1 MIGCHNFQCKQH
13 GEAGE
18 IFDPSKHCRKCFGAA
33 RDEKLA
39 KSLNRPVLFPPSP
52 CSCGGCPG
60 CAEPPPAAVP
70 VADALA
76 ASATD
81 KHREHGYAPM
91 YADITAGRP
100 IRAVLEIGVLSGGSI
115 RAWAAAW
122 PDAEIVAADIDPAA
136 AARIADVSQ
145 ARFVRLDVSDT
156 AALIRFGRENRNRF
170 DLVIDDSTHKAA
182 HQVAIRRHLYQ
193 AIRPGGVMVI
203 EDVPNDAAAKCLR
216 GRVWD
221 FRDVGRWDS
230 RCVAV
235 ERPTTPR
242 VLFSGNYLARDGAPI
257 LLANLAR
264 HLRGWSV
271 TVHSP
276 HDGPL
281 RSTLE
286 EAGIPVIVGDLPQA
300 AVADA
305 DLIVGNTLLAHGA
318 IRRARDFTLPCVW
331 LIHESDP
338 AMCGAEV
345 ERQVREVIGYPARVV
360 FPCRATA
367 EAYHGMPE
375 HRAAIIPTV
384 IPPVPA
390 RDRRECRKRLG
401 IPDAAFAVVTMGR
414 DEPRKGHQDIRSAL
428 THFYGWPFYVA
439 DAGDPWSYYA
449 AADVYVCSSRIEA
462 FPLAIQEAK
471 AYGVPV
477 ITTPVFGCAEIIRDG
492 IDGLHYQP
500 GGRAG
505 PPREDRTHPHR
516 SGATC
521 PALEAADAPAEL
533 RRDAA
538 AVRGSIRR
546 GRGGEA
552 MGFVEIARLAKALGR
567 GAPPDYPVNWCRRRG
582 SRRGHGE
589 AAGEEP

>member
-13 GEAGE
+13 GAAGE
-18 IFDPSKHCRKCFGAA
+18 SFDPSKHCRKCYGAA

-76 ASATD
+76 ASRTD
-81 KHREHGYAPM
+81 KHRTHNYAPM
-91 YADITAGRP
+91 YAEVTARRP
-100 IRAVLEIGVLSGGSI
+100 IRSVLEIGVLSGDSI

-122 PDAEIVAADIDPAA
+122 PDAEIIAADIDPAA
-136 AARIADVSQ
+136 AARIADVPQ
-145 ARFVRLDVSDT
+145 ARFVRLDVSD
-156 AALIRFGRENRNRF
+156 APALARFGRENRNRF

-193 AIRPGGVMVI
+193 AIRPGGVMVV
-203 EDVPNDAAAKCLR
+203 EDVPNDAAVQCLR

-230 RCVAV
+230 RCVTI

-281 RSTLE
+281 RSTLD
-286 EAGIPVIVGDLPQA
+286 EAGIPVIVGELPHA

-305 DLIVGNTLLAHGA
+305 DLIVGNTLLAHGV
-318 IRRARDFTLPCVW
+318 IRRARDFALPCVW

-338 AMCGAEV
+338 AMCGAEI

-367 EAYHGMPE
+367 EAYRGMPE

-384 IPPVPA
+384 IPPVA
-390 RDRRECRKRLG
+390 RLKRN
-401 IPDAAFAVVTMGR
+401 PQQSFFVVSFGR
-414 DEPRKGHQDIRSAL
+414 NEPRKGQADIREAAAGL
-428 THFYGWPFYVA
+428 AGVTFRAVA
-439 DAGDPWSYYA
+439 DTAHPEAYLA
-449 AADVYVCSSRIEA
+449 AADLYVCSSRVEA
-462 FPLAIQEAK
+462 FPLSLQEAK
-471 AYGVPV
+471 AHGVPV
-477 ITTPVFGCAEIIRDG
+477 ITTPVYGCSDIIRDG

-500 GGRAG
+500 GDVADLRAKIE
-505 PPREDRTHPHR
+505 RIRDD
-516 SGATC
+516 
-521 PALEAADAPAEL
+521 ADL
-533 RRDAA
+533 R
-538 AVRGSIRR
+538 
-546 GRGGEA
+546 
-552 MGFVEIARLAKALGR
+552 ARLSKPLTHLPSYAETL
-567 GAPPDYPVNWCRRRG
+567 CRYEEFFAG
-582 SRRGHGE
+582 
-589 AAGEEP
+589 AAGVKS